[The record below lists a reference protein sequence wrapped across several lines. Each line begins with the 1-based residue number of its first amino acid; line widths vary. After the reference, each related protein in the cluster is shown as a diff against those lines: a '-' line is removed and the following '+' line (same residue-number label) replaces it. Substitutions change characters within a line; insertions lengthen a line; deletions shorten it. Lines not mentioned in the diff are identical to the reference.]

1 MRQRGFSLIELMV
14 TVTILT
20 LLILMAMPSLGT
32 WLDNTRIRNEGDS
45 IITGLQSARSA
56 AVSSNQNV
64 SFWLVGSAATP
75 GNPGDDCAL
84 SGSSG
89 SWVVSVA
96 SPVGHCAGWL
106 TSSPPQILLSR
117 SMGSDNARVSISAV
131 QSDGTTAATTVTFNG
146 FGRVVNATPIAQVN
160 LNGSGGGTYRQ
171 LRVVV
176 SATGAVR
183 MCDPLVT
190 SSTDPRKC

>member
-14 TVTILT
+14 TVTVMV
-20 LLILMAMPSLGT
+20 LLMLLAMPSLGT

-45 IITGLQSARSA
+45 IMTGLQSARSA

-64 SFWLVGSAATP
+64 SFWLVTSATSP
-75 GNPGDDCAL
+75 GNPGDDCTL
-84 SGSSG
+84 SGSGG

-96 SPVGHCAGWL
+96 SPLHNCASGL
-106 TSSPPQILLSR
+106 TSTTAPILLSR
-117 SMGSDNARVSISAV
+117 GMGSDSARVSVAAV

-146 FGRVVNATPIAQVN
+146 FGRIVGASPIAQIT
-160 LNGSGGGTYRQ
+160 LNGTGGGTYRQ
-171 LRVVV
+171 LRVMV
-176 SATGAVR
+176 SSTGAVR
-183 MCDPLVT
+183 MCDVLVT